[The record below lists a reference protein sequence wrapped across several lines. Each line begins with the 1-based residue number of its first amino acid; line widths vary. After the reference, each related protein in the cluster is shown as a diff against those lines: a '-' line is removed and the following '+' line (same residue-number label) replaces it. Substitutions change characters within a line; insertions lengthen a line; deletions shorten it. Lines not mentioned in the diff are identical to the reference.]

1 MHNKTRKNCIK
12 LIKTIEKCK
21 KVVYYEAINKE
32 ETGRG
37 TTNNKGGGIV
47 DRRDHD
53 RCQEL
58 YVKYRQFM
66 YWYVKKHFPDL
77 PEEDIRDILQE
88 VWTSLLNAIDKLY
101 DKGDEGQFAWLIRV
115 TQTKVIYYYR
125 SRKRTEELGEKIG
138 LALREQQEV
147 GSVQDIV
154 IARMIAMELVEGL
167 TEEERRILAIEY
179 FSDTTGEVS
188 NAFKCRRSRLR
199 RKIEESLG
207 IFRKKRR

>member
-115 TQTKVIYYYR
+115 TQTKVIDYYR
-125 SRKRTEELGEKIG
+125 SRRRTGRKDRSCFTG
-138 LALREQQEV
+138 
-147 GSVQDIV
+147 
-154 IARMIAMELVEGL
+154 
-167 TEEERRILAIEY
+167 
-179 FSDTTGEVS
+179 TTGS
-188 NAFKCRRSRLR
+188 RFCAGHSDRKNDCNGTGRRTDRGR
-199 RKIEESLG
+199 AESPFHRIFLG
-207 IFRKKRR
+207 YER